1 MEEVLKYNQHIDSL
15 CICKSF
21 SSNDVKGLVIGA
33 SNLEGNIWDGSI
45 GLIYNKKGKTNV
57 FKQLPAGVTSVRIAD
72 SDNMLVLVGR
82 DDGIVSIHST
92 QTLDE
97 IHSIDAHEDIISMV
111 QYDHQNRGIFASSS
125 WDGCISWWDYSRG
138 QCVQKINAH
147 YGHVN
152 DFSFCSKNT
161 HMLSSVGQ
169 DGFLRIWDKRVG
181 INCVQLYDLGQAG
194 SCCLWDTIN
203 DNNIIV
209 GADSGLLSFWDFR
222 SGKDNSGMD
231 VSPPNINLHKTRIRR
246 IIQIPEKNM
255 IVTASDDTTITLLG
269 QGYEV
274 ISRFAEHSDYVTD
287 IVYDENQF
295 LYTSSTDKTL
305 KCIKM

>member
-1 MEEVLKYNQHIDSL
+1 MELLKYNQHIDSI

-21 SSNDVKGLVIGA
+21 GNNDVKGLIIGA

-45 GLIYNKKGKTNV
+45 ALVYNNNVNKENV

-72 SDNMLVLVGR
+72 NDNMLVLVGR

-97 IHSIDAHEDIISMV
+97 IHSIDAHEDIVSMV
-111 QYDHQNRGIFASSS
+111 HYDHHNRGVFASSS

-138 QCVQKINAH
+138 QCNLRINAH

-152 DFSFCSKNT
+152 DFSFKSNDT
-161 HMLSSVGQ
+161 NMLSSVGQ
-169 DGFLRIWDKRVG
+169 DGFMRIWDKRVG
-181 INCVQLYDLGQAG
+181 PNCIQLYDLGQAG
-194 SCCLWDTIN
+194 SCCLWDNNN

-209 GADSGLLSFWDFR
+209 GTDSGVISFWDFR
-222 SGKDNSGMD
+222 AGKGNDDMD
-231 VSPPNINLHKTRIRR
+231 VSPVSIDLHKSRIRR
-246 IIQIPEKNM
+246 IIQIPEKNL

-269 QGYEV
+269 SDYKIV
-274 ISRFAEHSDYVTD
+274 NRYAEHSDYVTD
-287 IVYDENQF
+287 IVYDGNQC
-295 LYTSSTDKTL
+295 LYTSSTDKTM
-305 KCIKM
+305 KCINL